1 MDIFDVLGFNLLQ
14 ARALKNM
21 MMIDLYYRL
30 NYGVCRNVFFS
41 FFFEISR
48 FVDWMHD
55 SIKQTQGDTEFSGE
69 PMKINVQ

>member
-1 MDIFDVLGFNLLQ
+1 MEIFDVLGFNLAK
-14 ARALKNM
+14 ARAFEEYDDDWFVIPFELWCLSK
-21 MMIDLYYRL
+21 
-30 NYGVCRNVFFS
+30 CVFC

-55 SIKQTQGDTEFSGE
+55 SIKQTQGDTKFSGE